1 MACGFESRPGHHTNF
16 MFDRIH
22 SYPISGFLPFAIA
35 CFLVSTALAHAGIK
49 PFVHE
54 GVRYVRLEELASFYA
69 GEMLPT
75 PAGGVVIKNRFA
87 ELQFKPDSR
96 ELRVATMIVWLH
108 EPMIRVNG
116 HWSIREGDA
125 LNVVDPI
132 IRPTEYLR
140 QSGSR
145 VVVLDPGHGGQ
156 DTGAKGKRGVEEK
169 RAVLDIARRVRSHLS
184 AAGLTVY
191 MTREG
196 DRFIEL
202 EERARMAKRQGAD
215 LFVSIHLNSAAST
228 MAQGVESFVLSA
240 PGFSSTAGGSGSGAV
255 PGNQHGPAS
264 SQLGFQVHRAMVG
277 IPGVIDRGLKR
288 ARFIVLRNAPCAA
301 VLVECGFL
309 SHADEERKF
318 EMESYREEVARGIA
332 KGIVN
337 YVRLARQSQRGSP

>member
-1 MACGFESRPGHHTNF
+1 MP
-16 MFDRIH
+16 DRIH
-22 SYPISGFLPFAIA
+22 NRTRSN
-35 CFLVSTALAHAGIK
+35 CFSLFIVALVLLSVVSEAAIK

-69 GEMLPT
+69 GEMMPT
-75 PAGGVVIKNRFA
+75 PTGGVIIKNRFA
-87 ELQFKPDSR
+87 ELKFKPDSR
-96 ELRVATMIVWLH
+96 ELRVADIMVWLH
-108 EPMIRVNG
+108 EPMIRVRG
-116 HWSIREGDA
+116 HWAIREGDA

-132 IRPTEYLR
+132 IRPYEYLR
-140 QSGSR
+140 HSGSR

-228 MAQGVESFVLSA
+228 TAQGVETFVLAA
-240 PGFSSTAGGSGSGAV
+240 PGFSSTAGGGGSGAV
-255 PGNQHGPAS
+255 PGNQYGPAS
-264 SQLGFQVHRAMVG
+264 SQLGFQVHRSMVG

-301 VLVECGFL
+301 VLVECGFV
-309 SHADEERKF
+309 SHSEEERKF
-318 EMESYREEVARGIA
+318 KLESYREEVARGIA
-332 KGIVN
+332 KGIMN
-337 YVRLARQSQRGSP
+337 YVRLARQSQRGPQ